1 MSLDCRLQNSPT
13 CTRHKIYNNPLAI
26 VRLNILNILIIFLI
40 VLLIVLLLHLQVLLM
55 AEATHRV
62 KI

>member
-1 MSLDCRLQNSPT
+1 MSSLGCRLQNPPS
-13 CTRHKIYNNPLAI
+13 CTRHKVYNNPLAI

-40 VLLIVLLLHLQVLLM
+40 VLLIVLHLQVLLM

-62 KI
+62 KM